1 MSSSTD
7 WMLEDRPNAGLP
19 ADMLKP
25 SWTVLWRKV
34 GKGFDPVEQFP
45 TCDGPADGKAMAPQ
59 TQKRPL
65 LHAVSTEILMS
76 RVCLMASLNSSR
88 EKRSSGRPGMA
99 LHHQSAGGIL
109 KLKRGR

>member
-1 MSSSTD
+1 MK
-7 WMLEDRPNAGLP
+7 
-19 ADMLKP
+19 LKP

-65 LHAVSTEILMS
+65 LHAVLADGIPERVVGDAGSSMS
-76 RVCLMASLNSSR
+76 ARKAEDARLLPD
-88 EKRSSGRPGMA
+88 GGPG
-99 LHHQSAGGIL
+99 
-109 KLKRGR
+109 